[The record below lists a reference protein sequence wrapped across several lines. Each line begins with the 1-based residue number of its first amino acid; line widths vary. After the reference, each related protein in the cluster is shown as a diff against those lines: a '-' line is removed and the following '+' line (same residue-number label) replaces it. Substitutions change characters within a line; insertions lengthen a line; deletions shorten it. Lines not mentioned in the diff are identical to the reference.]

1 MCPKNCLEFRGGG
14 QAYEKI
20 ILSLYCKI
28 IHPYVEGMVDGLNDH
43 RIADIGEFFSEGFRW
58 MGNAGCGTKNNLKE
72 FQDNWQ
78 KPFQVLF
85 VLSL

>member
-1 MCPKNCLEFRGGG
+1 
-14 QAYEKI
+14 
-20 ILSLYCKI
+20 
-28 IHPYVEGMVDGLNDH
+28 MVDGLNDH
-43 RIADIGEFFSEGFRW
+43 RIADIGEFFAEGFRW